1 MKIYFQAESFSKNKY
16 KLKPPTY
23 INTFSFQMYELACG
37 EASATSMEKEKKTLE
52 KVENKRLKRTTAYVI
67 LAIVVES
74 DGKNFKF
81 IHNFI

>member
-37 EASATSMEKEKKTLE
+37 EASATSMEKEKK
-52 KVENKRLKRTTAYVI
+52 N
-67 LAIVVES
+67 S
-74 DGKNFKF
+74 GKSGKQKAQEDDS
-81 IHNFI
+81 ICHLSYSS

>member
-37 EASATSMEKEKKTLE
+37 EASATSMEKEKKLWKKWKT
-52 KVENKRLKRTTAYVI
+52 KGSRGRQHM
-67 LAIVVES
+67 S
-74 DGKNFKF
+74 S
-81 IHNFI
+81 

>member
-37 EASATSMEKEKKTLE
+37 EASATSMEKEK
-52 KVENKRLKRTTAYVI
+52 N
-67 LAIVVES
+67 S
-74 DGKNFKF
+74 GKSGKQKAQEDDS
-81 IHNFI
+81 ICHLSYSS

>member
-1 MKIYFQAESFSKNKY
+1 
-16 KLKPPTY
+16 
-23 INTFSFQMYELACG
+23 MYELACG
-37 EASATSMEKEKKTLE
+37 VPSATSMEKEKKTLE